1 MAKKKSKGLGDTVSK
16 AIKKISGGK
25 IKECDS
31 CKKRKE
37 MLNKLFPYKNK
48 EDKNDWF
55 KKDFWV
61 HRCR

>member
-1 MAKKKSKGLGDTVSK
+1 MSKKKKQSKGLGDTVSK

-37 MLNKLFPYKNK
+37 MLNKLFPYKKK
-48 EDKNDWF
+48 EKENE
-55 KKDFWV
+55 
-61 HRCR
+61 

>member
-1 MAKKKSKGLGDTVSK
+1 MVILNRRQKMSEKKKSSEGLGDSVSK
-16 AIKKISGGK
+16 IIKKVTGGK

-48 EDKNDWF
+48 EDKD
-55 KKDFWV
+55 D
-61 HRCR
+61 

>member
-1 MAKKKSKGLGDTVSK
+1 MSEKKKSSEGLGDSVSK
-16 AIKKISGGK
+16 IIKKVTGGK

-48 EDKNDWF
+48 EDKD
-55 KKDFWV
+55 D
-61 HRCR
+61 

>member
-1 MAKKKSKGLGDTVSK
+1 MMSEKKPSKGLGDSVSK
-16 AIKKISGGK
+16 IIKKVTAGK

-48 EDKNDWF
+48 EEENE
-55 KKDFWV
+55 
-61 HRCR
+61 